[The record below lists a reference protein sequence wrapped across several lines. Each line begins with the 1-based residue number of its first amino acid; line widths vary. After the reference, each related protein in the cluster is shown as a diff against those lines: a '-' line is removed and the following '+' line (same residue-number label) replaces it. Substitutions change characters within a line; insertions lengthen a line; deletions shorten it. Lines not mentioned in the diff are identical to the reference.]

1 MSRKGSES
9 IIGQQRECIMK
20 SKHPVVLRR
29 RALKII
35 QDPEHPLF
43 LFSLTG
49 NELLQIAEISRIS
62 RSDEGKLIGYQR
74 PEVKRHIQNIV
85 EYLESGEVIFPNS
98 IILALNSDIS
108 FKESRG
114 PKVDEGLAVSGTL
127 EIPVP
132 QKGEP
137 KPAWIVDG
145 QQRTMALTN
154 SNRRDFP
161 VPINAFV
168 ADKVELQRDQFLRIN
183 STKPLPKGLIN
194 ELLPEVDTL
203 LPANLTAHK
212 VPSALCDVLNQD
224 PKSPF
229 FGLIKRASSN
239 GHKSETE
246 VVADGVVIQML
257 KDSFQSAGA
266 LNPYRNVATGTTD
279 FGGVQAALFIYW
291 NAVKNTFPD
300 AWGLKPEKSRLMHG
314 AGIRAMGK
322 LMDRIMAVVDVTD
335 PNAPDF
341 VRGELEKIRPY
352 CQWTSGVWE
361 DLGGMRWNDF
371 QNISSDIRLLSNYLV
386 RTYLS
391 SRKNN

>member
-1 MSRKGSES
+1 
-9 IIGQQRECIMK
+9 MK
-20 SKHPVVLRR
+20 KKRPVVLRR
-29 RALKII
+29 RALRIT

-49 NELLQIAEISRIS
+49 DELLQIAEISRVS

-74 PEVKRHIQNIV
+74 PEVKKHIQNIV
-85 EYLESGEVIFPNS
+85 EYLENGKVIFPNS
-98 IILALNSDIS
+98 IILAVSSDFA
-108 FKESRG
+108 FKASRG
-114 PKVDEGLAVSGTL
+114 PKVDEGFAVSGTL

-145 QQRTMALTN
+145 QQRMMALAN
-154 SNRRDFP
+154 SKRRDFP

-168 ADKVELQRDQFLRIN
+168 ADKVDLQRDQFLRIN

-203 LPANLTAHK
+203 LPANLNANK
-212 VPSALCDVLNQD
+212 VPSALCDVLNQN

-229 FGLIKRASSN
+229 FSLIKRASSN
-239 GHKSETE
+239 GNKSETE
-246 VVADGVVIQML
+246 VITDTVVIQML
-257 KDSFQSAGA
+257 HDSFQSAGA
-266 LNPYRNVATGTTD
+266 LNPYRNVATGVTD
-279 FGGVQAALFIYW
+279 FNGVEAALFIYW

-314 AGIRAMGK
+314 VGIRAMGK

-335 PNAPDF
+335 QHSPDF
-341 VRGELEKIRPY
+341 VRGELEKIKPFCR
-352 CQWTSGVWE
+352 WTSGVWE
-361 DLGGMRWNDF
+361 DLNGMRWNDF
-371 QNISSDIRLLSNYLV
+371 QNISPHIRLLSNYLV
-386 RTYLS
+386 RTYLN
-391 SRKNN
+391 SRKGS

>member
-1 MSRKGSES
+1 
-9 IIGQQRECIMK
+9 MK
-20 SKHPVVLRR
+20 KKRPVVLRR
-29 RALKII
+29 RALKIT
-35 QDPEHPLF
+35 QDPEHPLY

-49 NELLQIAEISRIS
+49 DELLQIAEISRVS

-74 PEVKRHIQNIV
+74 PEVKKHIQNIV
-85 EYLESGEVIFPNS
+85 EYLENGKVIFPNS
-98 IILALNSDIS
+98 IILAVSSDIS
-108 FKESRG
+108 FKASRG
-114 PKVDEGLAVSGTL
+114 PRVDEGFAVSGTL

-145 QQRTMALTN
+145 QQRTIALATIK
-154 SNRRDFP
+154 RRDFP

-168 ADKVELQRDQFLRIN
+168 ADKVDLQRDQFLRIN

-203 LPANLTAHK
+203 FPANLNARK
-212 VPSALCDVLNQD
+212 VPSALCDILNQD

-239 GHKSETE
+239 GNKSETE
-246 VVADGVVIQML
+246 VVADTVVVQML
-257 KDSFQSAGA
+257 HDSFQSAGS
-266 LNPYRNVATGTTD
+266 LNPYRNIATGTTD
-279 FGGVQAALFIYW
+279 FNGVQAALFIYW
-291 NAVKNTFPD
+291 NAVKDTFPD

-314 AGIRAMGK
+314 IGIKAMGK
-322 LMDRIMAVVDVTD
+322 LMDRIMAVVDVAD
-335 PNAPDF
+335 PNAPAF

-352 CQWTSGVWE
+352 CRWTSGVWE

-371 QNISSDIRLLSNYLV
+371 QNYSSHIRLLSNYLV
-386 RTYLS
+386 RTYIN
-391 SRKNN
+391 SRKNS

>member
-1 MSRKGSES
+1 MKRK
-9 IIGQQRECIMK
+9 R
-20 SKHPVVLRR
+20 PVVLRR
-29 RALKII
+29 RALKIT

-49 NELLQIAEISRIS
+49 DELLQIAEISRVS

-74 PEVKRHIQNIV
+74 PEVKKHIQNIV
-85 EYLESGEVIFPNS
+85 EYLENGKVIFPNS
-98 IILALNSDIS
+98 IILAVSSDFS
-108 FKESRG
+108 FKASRG
-114 PKVDEGLAVSGTL
+114 PKVDEGFAVSGTL

-145 QQRTMALTN
+145 QQRMMALAN
-154 SNRRDFP
+154 SKRRDFP

-168 ADKVELQRDQFLRIN
+168 ADKVDLQRDQFLRIN

-203 LPANLTAHK
+203 LPANLNANK
-212 VPSALCDVLNQD
+212 VPSALCDVLNQN

-239 GHKSETE
+239 GNRSETE
-246 VVADGVVIQML
+246 VVTDTVVIQML
-257 KDSFQSAGA
+257 HDSFQSAGA
-266 LNPYRNVATGTTD
+266 LNPYRNVATGVTD
-279 FGGVQAALFIYW
+279 FNGVEAALFIYW
-291 NAVKNTFPD
+291 KAVKNTFPD

-314 AGIRAMGK
+314 VGIRAMGK

-335 PNAPDF
+335 PHSPDF
-341 VRGELEKIRPY
+341 VRGELEKIKPFCR
-352 CQWTSGVWE
+352 WTNGVWD
-361 DLGGMRWNDF
+361 DLSGMRWNDL
-371 QNISSDIRLLSNYLV
+371 QNINPHIRLLSNYLV
-386 RTYLS
+386 RTYLN
-391 SRKNN
+391 SRKSS